1 MMRKCLVSSLV
12 HSMCVLV
19 NIFLNVQ
26 SGRVVRAL
34 AYTFLTSKGQSSNP
48 LRGTSKFRSMDIVKL
63 DAVQLYNHQRS
74 NMAVG
79 VLVH

>member
-1 MMRKCLVSSLV
+1 MMQKCGESSLV
-12 HSMCVLV
+12 HSRCVLV
-19 NIFLNVQ
+19 HIFLNVQ
-26 SGRVVRAL
+26 FGRVVRVL
-34 AYTFLTSKGQSSNP
+34 AQTFLTSKGQSSYP
-48 LRGTSKFRSMDIVKL
+48 LSGASKFRSMDIVKL